1 MAPSEKKDVTVFPTQ
16 IAMLQLVSY
25 VGEDGLQIKVFRED
39 EKLGYEGKSP
49 SGHIWWD
56 IYIYIYIYIY
66 YLKTKDLGT
75 KS

>member
-56 IYIYIYIYIY
+56 IYIYIYI
-66 YLKTKDLGT
+66 LSKN
-75 KS
+75 

>member
-66 YLKTKDLGT
+66 II
-75 KS
+75 